1 MLCFFKLTLCP
12 LPTTTRYSS
21 HAHCIA
27 LFYIYTFHS
36 ARSFTKFSPLHAVC
50 VPCPQPSPARASTG
64 DRPPPAPVMD
74 VLVTSIDR
82 ACVES
87 ATDVLGA
94 RPRARSVELR
104 TALNGAVCAL
114 STRRNLSVDSAPRW
128 TDPTRAGTLLDALEL
143 ACLWAKAVLSWHRS
157 SAPLSSTPRSP
168 PRRQSSR
175 AGRAPGHH
183 FTKEGQQPLP

>member
-1 MLCFFKLTLCP
+1 MCTLEASVRTHALFFKLTLCP
-12 LPTTTRYSS
+12 LPTQFRYS
-21 HAHCIA
+21 IA
-27 LFYIYTFHS
+27 LVYIFSFHF
-36 ARSFTKFSPLHAVC
+36 AQDLPPILTLHAVC

-64 DRPPPAPVMD
+64 DHPPPAPVMD

-114 STRRNLSVDSAPRW
+114 STRRNIPADSGAM
-128 TDPTRAGTLLDALEL
+128 L
-143 ACLWAKAVLSWHRS
+143 
-157 SAPLSSTPRSP
+157 PRSD
-168 PRRQSSR
+168 QHGHL
-175 AGRAPGHH
+175 AGHS
-183 FTKEGQQPLP
+183 

>member
-1 MLCFFKLTLCP
+1 MSPFNHNQVQLSRSL
-12 LPTTTRYSS
+12 
-21 HAHCIA
+21 H
-27 LFYIYTFHS
+27 
-36 ARSFTKFSPLHAVC
+36 SFTYIFSLRQDLSPKFSPLHAVC
-50 VPCPQPSPARASTG
+50 LPCPQPSPARASTG
-64 DRPPPAPVMD
+64 DHPPPAPVMD

-82 ACVES
+82 ACVGS
-87 ATDVLGA
+87 AIDVLVA

-114 STRRNLSVDSAPRW
+114 STRRNIAAGWAPRVHV
-128 TDPTRAGTLLDALEL
+128 PTRTGTLLDALEL

-175 AGRAPGHH
+175 GGRAPGHH
-183 FTKEGQQPLP
+183 FTREGQEPLP